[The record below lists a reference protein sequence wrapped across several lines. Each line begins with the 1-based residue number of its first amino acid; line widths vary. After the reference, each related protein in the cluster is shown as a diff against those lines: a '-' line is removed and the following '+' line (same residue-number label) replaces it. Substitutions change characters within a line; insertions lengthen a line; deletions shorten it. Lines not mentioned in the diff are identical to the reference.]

1 MVDRLKM
8 KQKVLDAC
16 FEQQNKVMQNLKV
29 VMEEVADSA
38 EEYGL
43 PKDLYDSY
51 RNQMMSKRDM
61 FAQQLQKIQEQVDIL
76 RRIDMTRIYQT
87 VRFGAIV
94 ITESQRIFVA
104 AGLGKILVEG
114 EEYFVI
120 SAMVPF
126 YSAIDGKKAGDAFEF
141 RGKKEKI
148 VEVF

>member
-1 MVDRLKM
+1 MTI
-8 KQKVLDAC
+8 KQRVLDAC
-16 FEQQNKVMQNLKV
+16 FEQQKKVMQNLKV

-76 RRIDMTRIYQT
+76 RRVDMTRTYNSA
-87 VRFGAIV
+87 RFGAIV
-94 ITESQRIFVA
+94 VTETQRIFIA
-104 AGLGKILVEG
+104 AGLGKVNADG
-114 EEYFVI
+114 VEYFVI
-120 SAMVPF
+120 SALVPF
-126 YSAIDGKKAGDAFEF
+126 YGAIDGKKAGDTFDF

>member
-1 MVDRLKM
+1 MDRLKL
-8 KQKVLDAC
+8 KQKILDAC
-16 FEQQNKVMQNLKV
+16 FEQQAKVMENLKV

-61 FAQQLQKIQEQVDIL
+61 FAQQLLKINEQVDVL
-76 RRIDMTRIYQT
+76 RRIDMTRTYNQ
-87 VRFGAIV
+87 VRFGAV
-94 ITESQRIFVA
+94 VYTESQRLFVA
-104 AGLGKILVEG
+104 AGIGKIKVEG
-114 EEYFVI
+114 EEYYVI

-126 YSAIDGKKAGDAFEF
+126 YNAIDGKKAGDTFEF

-148 VEVF
+148 LEVF

>member
-1 MVDRLKM
+1 MDRLKL
-8 KQKVLDAC
+8 KQKILDAC
-16 FEQQNKVMQNLKV
+16 FEQQTKVTQNLKV

-61 FAQQLQKIQEQVDIL
+61 FAQQILKINEQIDIL
-76 RRIDMTRIYQT
+76 RRVDMTKVFNQ
-87 VRFGAIV
+87 VRFGAV
-94 ITESQRIFVA
+94 VVTESQRLFVA
-104 AGLGKILVEG
+104 AGIGKIVVEG
-114 EEYFVI
+114 LEYYVI

-126 YSAIDGKKAGDAFEF
+126 YNAIDGKRAGDTYEF

-148 VEVF
+148 LEVF

>member
-1 MVDRLKM
+1 MDRLKL
-8 KQKVLDAC
+8 KQKILDAC
-16 FEQQNKVMQNLKV
+16 FEQQTKVTQNLKV

-61 FAQQLQKIQEQVDIL
+61 FAQQILKINEQIDIL
-76 RRIDMTRIYQT
+76 RRVDMAKIFNQ
-87 VRFGAIV
+87 VRFGAVV
-94 ITESQRIFVA
+94 ITESQRLFVA
-104 AGLGKILVEG
+104 AGIGKIVVEG
-114 EEYFVI
+114 LEYYVI

-126 YSAIDGKKAGDAFEF
+126 YNAIDGKRAGDTYEF

-148 VEVF
+148 LDVF

>member
-1 MVDRLKM
+1 MDRLKH
-8 KQKVLDAC
+8 KQKILDAW
-16 FEQQNKVMQNLKV
+16 FEQQTKVMENLKV

-61 FAQQLQKIQEQVDIL
+61 FAQQLLKIKEQVEIL
-76 RRIDMTRIYQT
+76 QRIDMTKTYHQ
-87 VRFGAIV
+87 VRFGAVV
-94 ITESQRIFVA
+94 ITESQRLFVA
-104 AGLGKILVEG
+104 AGIGKITVEG
-114 EEYFVI
+114 DEYFVI

-126 YSAIDGKKAGDAFEF
+126 YSAIDGKKAGDTYEF

-148 VEVF
+148 LEVF

>member
-1 MVDRLKM
+1 MDRLKL
-8 KQKVLDAC
+8 KQKILDAC
-16 FEQQNKVMQNLKV
+16 FEQQTKVMENLKV

-51 RNQMMSKRDM
+51 RNQMMSKREM
-61 FAQQLQKIQEQVDIL
+61 FAQQLLKITEQVDIL
-76 RRIDMTRIYQT
+76 RRVDIVRTYTQI
-87 VRFGAIV
+87 RFGAVV
-94 ITESQRIFVA
+94 ITESQHLFIA
-104 AGLGKILVEG
+104 TGIGKVNVEG

-126 YSAIDGKKAGDAFEF
+126 YSAIDGKKAGDSYEF

-148 VEVF
+148 LEVF

>member
-1 MVDRLKM
+1 MDRLDL
-8 KQKVLDAC
+8 KQKILDAC
-16 FEQQNKVMQNLKV
+16 FEQQTKVMQNLKV
-29 VMEEVADSA
+29 VMEEVSDSA

-61 FAQQLQKIQEQVDIL
+61 FAQQLLKINEQVDVL
-76 RRIDMTRIYQT
+76 RRIDMSRIYSQ
-87 VRFGAIV
+87 VRFGAVV
-94 ITESQRIFVA
+94 ITETQRLFVA
-104 AGLGKILVEG
+104 AGIGKIMVDG
-114 EEYFVI
+114 DEYFVI

-126 YSAIDGKKAGDAFEF
+126 YGAIDGKKAGDMFEF

>member
-1 MVDRLKM
+1 L
-8 KQKVLDAC
+8 KQKILDAC
-16 FEQQNKVMQNLKV
+16 FEQQTKVTQNLKV

-61 FAQQLQKIQEQVDIL
+61 FAQQILKINDQVDIL
-76 RRIDMTRIYQT
+76 RRVDMTRTYSQI
-87 VRFGAIV
+87 RFGAVV
-94 ITESQRIFVA
+94 ITESQRLFVA
-104 AGLGKILVEG
+104 AGIGKINVEG
-114 EEYFVI
+114 QEYFVI

-126 YSAIDGKKAGDAFEF
+126 YNAIDGKIAGDTYEF

-148 VEVF
+148 LEVF

>member
-1 MVDRLKM
+1 MDRLKL
-8 KQKVLDAC
+8 KQKILDAC
-16 FEQQNKVMQNLKV
+16 FEQQAKVIENLKL

-51 RNQMMSKRDM
+51 RNQMMSKREM
-61 FAQQLQKIQEQVDIL
+61 FAQQLLKINEQVDIL
-76 RRIDMTRIYQT
+76 RKVDMARTYSQI
-87 VRFGAIV
+87 RFGAVV
-94 ITESQRIFVA
+94 ITESQHLFVA
-104 AGLGKILVEG
+104 AGIGKINVEG

-126 YSAIDGKKAGDAFEF
+126 YSAIDGKKVGDIYEF

-148 VEVF
+148 LEVF

>member
-1 MVDRLKM
+1 MDRLKL
-8 KQKVLDAC
+8 KQKVLEAC

-76 RRIDMTRIYQT
+76 RRIDMTRTYKE
-87 VRFGAIV
+87 VRFGAV
-94 ITESQRIFVA
+94 VFTETQKIFIA
-104 AGLGKILVEG
+104 TGLGKITVDND
-114 EEYFVI
+114 EYFVI
-120 SAMVPF
+120 SALVPF
-126 YSAIDGKKAGDAFEF
+126 YNAIDGKKAGDTFEF

-148 VEVF
+148 LEVF

>member
-1 MVDRLKM
+1 MDRLKL
-8 KQKVLDAC
+8 KQKILDAC
-16 FEQQNKVMQNLKV
+16 FEQQTKVTQNLKV

-61 FAQQLQKIQEQVDIL
+61 FAQQIMKINEQIDVL
-76 RRIDMTRIYQT
+76 RRVDMTRTYSQ
-87 VRFGAIV
+87 VCFGSVV
-94 ITESQRIFVA
+94 ITESQRLFVA
-104 AGLGKILVEG
+104 AGIGKINVEG
-114 EEYFVI
+114 LEYFVI

-126 YSAIDGKKAGDAFEF
+126 YSAIDAKKAGDTFEF

-148 VEVF
+148 LEVF

>member
-1 MVDRLKM
+1 MEDRIKL

-16 FEQQNKVMQNLKV
+16 FEQQEKVMQNLKV

-51 RNQMMSKRDM
+51 RNQMMSKREM
-61 FAQQLQKIQEQVDIL
+61 FAQQLLKIQEQVDIL
-76 RRIDMTRIYQT
+76 RRVDMTRIFNA

-104 AGLGKILVEG
+104 AGIGKVKVDN

-126 YSAIDGKKAGDAFEF
+126 YSAIDGKKTGDTFEF
-141 RGKKEKI
+141 RGKIEK
-148 VEVF
+148 VLEVF

>member
-1 MVDRLKM
+1 MDPLKL

-16 FEQQNKVMQNLKV
+16 FEQQNKVMQNLKI

-76 RRIDMTRIYQT
+76 RRIDMTRTYKE

-94 ITESQRIFVA
+94 ITETQHIFIA
-104 AGLGKILVEG
+104 AGLGKIVVEG
-114 EEYFVI
+114 DEYFVI
-120 SAMVPF
+120 SALVPF
-126 YSAIDGKKAGDAFEF
+126 YAAIDGKKAGDTYEF

-148 VEVF
+148 LEVF

>member
-1 MVDRLKM
+1 MEDRLKL
-8 KQKVLDAC
+8 KQQVLDAC
-16 FEQQNKVMQNLKV
+16 FAQQDKVMQNLKV

-51 RNQMMSKRDM
+51 RNQMMSKREM
-61 FAQQLQKIQEQVDIL
+61 FAQQLQKIQDQVDIL
-76 RRIDMTRIYQT
+76 RRVDMTRTYNS
-87 VRFGAIV
+87 VRFGSIV

-104 AGLGKILVEG
+104 AGIGKVMVDK

-126 YSAIDGKKAGDAFEF
+126 YLAIDGKKAGDTYEF
-141 RGKKEKI
+141 RGKKEK
-148 VEVF
+148 VLEVF

>member
-1 MVDRLKM
+1 MDRLKL
-8 KQKVLDAC
+8 KQKILDAC
-16 FEQQNKVMQNLKV
+16 FEQQAKVTQNLKV

-61 FAQQLQKIQEQVDIL
+61 FAQQVLKINEQIDIL
-76 RRIDMTRIYQT
+76 RRVDMKRTYNQI
-87 VRFGAIV
+87 RFGAVV
-94 ITESQRIFVA
+94 ITESQHLFIA
-104 AGLGKILVEG
+104 TGIGKVNVEG

-126 YSAIDGKKAGDAFEF
+126 YTAIDGKRAGDTYEF

-148 VEVF
+148 LEVF

>member
-1 MVDRLKM
+1 MDRLKL
-8 KQKVLDAC
+8 KQKILDAC
-16 FEQQNKVMQNLKV
+16 FEQQAKVRENLKV

-38 EEYGL
+38 EESGL

-61 FAQQLQKIQEQVDIL
+61 FAQQLLKINEQVDIL
-76 RRIDMTRIYQT
+76 RRVDMTRTYHQI
-87 VRFGAIV
+87 RFGAVV
-94 ITESQRIFVA
+94 ITESQRLFVA
-104 AGLGKILVEG
+104 AGIGKIIVEG

-126 YSAIDGKKAGDAFEF
+126 YNAIDGKKAGDTYEF

-148 VEVF
+148 LEVF

>member
-1 MVDRLKM
+1 MEDRLKL

-76 RRIDMTRIYQT
+76 RRVDMTRTYNN
-87 VRFGAIV
+87 VRFGSIV
-94 ITESQRIFVA
+94 ITETQRIFIA
-104 AGLGKILVEG
+104 AGIGKIAVDG
-114 EEYFVI
+114 VEYFVI
-120 SAMVPF
+120 SALVPF
-126 YSAIDGKKAGDAFEF
+126 YSAIDGKKTGDTFDF
-141 RGKKEKI
+141 RGKKETI
-148 VEVF
+148 IEVF

>member
-1 MVDRLKM
+1 MEDRLTL

-16 FEQQNKVMQNLKV
+16 FDQQNKVMQNLKV

-51 RNQMMSKRDM
+51 RNQMMSKREM
-61 FAQQLQKIQEQVDIL
+61 FAQQLQKIQDQVEIL
-76 RRIDMTRIYQT
+76 RRVDMSRTYNSA
-87 VRFGAIV
+87 RFGAIV
-94 ITESQRIFVA
+94 ITESQRLFIA
-104 AGLGKILVEG
+104 AGIGKIVADGL
-114 EEYFVI
+114 EYFVI

-126 YSAIDGKKAGDAFEF
+126 YSAIDGKKAGETYEF

-148 VEVF
+148 LEVF